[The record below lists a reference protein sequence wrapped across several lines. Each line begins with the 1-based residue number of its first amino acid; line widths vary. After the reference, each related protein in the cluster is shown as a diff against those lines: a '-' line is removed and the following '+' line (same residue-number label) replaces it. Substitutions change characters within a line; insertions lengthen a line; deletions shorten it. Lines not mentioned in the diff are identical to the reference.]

1 MSQEA
6 ERQSNRID
14 RFFAGPGAR
23 ADQWCHLMEL
33 ADAWSNGTGE
43 RAAFEAALA
52 EMTPTEEF
60 HAYPGLQLM
69 AALRE
74 HAPPTMRRRL
84 RRYARRITRALLT
97 RSFRQNAGDWDAH
110 DDGEASDARC
120 ACIQLSRVRNRIG
133 HISRC

>member
-1 MSQEA
+1 MSREA
-6 ERQSNRID
+6 EHNRID

-33 ADAWSNGTGE
+33 ASAWANGTGD
-43 RAAFEAALA
+43 RAAFEAALT

-74 HAPPTMRRRL
+74 
-84 RRYARRITRALLT
+84 
-97 RSFRQNAGDWDAH
+97 D
-110 DDGEASDARC
+110 
-120 ACIQLSRVRNRIG
+120 
-133 HISRC
+133 

>member
-1 MSQEA
+1 MSRDA
-6 ERQSNRID
+6 GRNAVRID

-33 ADAWSNGTGE
+33 ANAWANGTGD

-60 HAYPGLQLM
+60 HAYPGHQLM

-74 HAPPTMRRRL
+74 HARPMTRTPPRPCAGGSPAPCLPARFARMPATGMRTMMAKVLPRSLCIRPSR
-84 RRYARRITRALLT
+84 ARKPI
-97 RSFRQNAGDWDAH
+97 DP
-110 DDGEASDARC
+110 
-120 ACIQLSRVRNRIG
+120 
-133 HISRC
+133 ISRS

>member
-1 MSQEA
+1 MSGDA
-6 ERQSNRID
+6 GRNAVRID

-33 ADAWSNGTGE
+33 ANAWANGTGD

-60 HAYPGLQLM
+60 HAYPGHQLM

-74 HAPPTMRRRL
+74 HAAADDAHAAATLCRRDHARPAYPLVSPECRRL
-84 RRYARRITRALLT
+84 GCAR
-97 RSFRQNAGDWDAH
+97 
-110 DDGEASDARC
+110 
-120 ACIQLSRVRNRIG
+120 
-133 HISRC
+133 